1 MQSRALAVSFPPQA
15 RSLTVHAR
23 LRSFFSV
30 RRAPSAVR
38 RSTSCVAILTRSSL
52 SPWQPERVPTS
63 LWALPGS
70 SPLSVTSPLPR
81 SPSGRRLP
89 PTHCLLA
96 ARSRSAARPWTPLPA
111 FPRPTVSSTP
121 SWASLACVPATMRFR
136 AAMSWPLRT
145 RSPSSWP
152 ATSSCPWRVPVS
164 SSRLTPSTLPF
175 SSAFWATTPGR
186 PSASGLPP
194 LVGLSS
200 GKRARSCF
208 TSTPGRRSTTPTGR
222 WAPRSRPI
230 PPRS

>member
-52 SPWQPERVPTS
+52 SPWQPERVLTS
-63 LWALPGS
+63 LWVLPAS

-81 SPSGRRLP
+81 IPSGQRL
-89 PTHCLLA
+89 LLTRCPRA
-96 ARSRSAARPWTPLPA
+96 ARLLSAARLWTPLSL
-111 FPRPTVSSTP
+111 FPRSTASSTP

-136 AAMSWPLRT
+136 AAMSLPLRT

-175 SSAFWATTPGR
+175 SVLFGQR
-186 PSASGLPP
+186 PLGS
-194 LVGLSS
+194 
-200 GKRARSCF
+200 
-208 TSTPGRRSTTPTGR
+208 
-222 WAPRSRPI
+222 
-230 PPRS
+230 